1 MLKVGITGGIGS
13 GKTTVA
19 RLFQLL
25 GVPVY
30 YADDAAKEL
39 MNSNPDLRAALIKNF
54 GDTVYENGLLNR
66 ARLAA
71 MVFNKPG
78 QLALL
83 NSIVHPIVIEDA
95 SSWMKKQK
103 ASIVMKEAAIF
114 FESGSHVEMDFI
126 IGVYAPESLRLKRVM
141 QRDGSDE
148 KAVKDR
154 MSRQMNE
161 EEKMKRCDF
170 ILKNNEEELLI
181 PQVITLYKKLVE
193 LSTRK

>member
-39 MNSNPDLRAALIKNF
+39 MNSDPDLRAALIKNF

-193 LSTRK
+193 LSTKK